1 MRLMMTLVLA
11 ASAAAATAQT
21 PPQPLPQATPLPFA
35 TSTPVDAQMPDPSL
49 PRVAIDTSEGRFVLA
64 IESKKA
70 PITAANFLRYVDGKR
85 LDGRRVY
92 RVSHVANRFGF
103 IQFGMNGDPKL
114 SLAPIRHEPTTM
126 TGVKH
131 LEGTISIAR
140 LGPGTARGEFTIMV
154 GDQPGLDADPSKSG
168 DNLGYAAFGRVVE
181 GFDVVLKIFDKPI
194 DPSATVRGSFKGE
207 VPALP
212 VRILTARRVR
222 PASWGCFG
230 LADPSSPRGQG
241 PIL

>member
-1 MRLMMTLVLA
+1 MRAVMLSVLLMG
-11 ASAAAATAQT
+11 ASAATAQT

-49 PRVAIDTSEGRFVLA
+49 PRVAVDTSEGRFVLA

-70 PITAANFLRYVDGKR
+70 PATAANFLRYVDGGR

-92 RVSHVANRFGF
+92 RVSHVAERFGF

-114 SLAPIRHEPTTM
+114 SLAPIKHEPTTL

-131 LEGTISIAR
+131 LEGTISTAR
-140 LGPGTARGEFTIMV
+140 LASGTARGEFTIMI
-154 GDQPGLDADPSKSG
+154 GDQPGLDADPSKPG

-181 GFDVVLKIFDKPI
+181 GFDVVLKIFGKPI
-194 DPSATVRGSFKGE
+194 DPAATVRGSFKGE
-207 VPALP
+207 VPAVP

-222 PASWGCFG
+222 VAP
-230 LADPSSPRGQG
+230 
-241 PIL
+241 

>member
-1 MRLMMTLVLA
+1 MRSVILAVLLMGASQA
-11 ASAAAATAQT
+11 AAQT
-21 PPQPLPQATPLPFA
+21 PAQPLPQATPLPFA
-35 TSTPVDAQMPDPSL
+35 TSTPVDAQLPDPSL

-70 PITAANFLRYVDGKR
+70 PVTAANFLRYVDQKR

-92 RVSHVANRFGF
+92 RVSHVADRFGF

-114 SLAPIRHEPTTM
+114 SLPPIKHEPTTV

-131 LEGTISIAR
+131 LEGSISTAR
-140 LGPGTARGEFTIMV
+140 LGLGTARGEFTIMV
-154 GDQPGLDADPSKSG
+154 GDQPGLDADPTKPG

-181 GFDVVLKIFDKPI
+181 GFDVVLKIFGKPI
-194 DPSATVRGSFKGE
+194 DPAATVRGSFKGE
-207 VPALP
+207 VPAVP

-222 PASWGCFG
+222 VAP
-230 LADPSSPRGQG
+230 
-241 PIL
+241 

>member
-1 MRLMMTLVLA
+1 MRTIVALA
-11 ASAAAATAQT
+11 LAGRAAYSAAQT
-21 PPQPLPQATPLPFA
+21 PAQPIPLPTPLPFA
-35 TSTPVDAQMPDPSL
+35 TPSPTPAPDPTL

-64 IESKKA
+64 VETKRA
-70 PITAANFLRYVDGKR
+70 PVTAANFLRYVDQKR

-114 SLAPIRHEPTTM
+114 SLPPIRHEPTTQ

-131 LEGTISIAR
+131 LEGAISTAR

-154 GDQPGLDADPSKSG
+154 GDQPGLDADPAKPG

-181 GFDVVLKIFDKPI
+181 GFDTVLRIFDKPI
-194 DPSATVRGSFKGE
+194 DPAATVRGSFKGE
-207 VPALP
+207 VPAVP
-212 VRILTARRVR
+212 VRILSARRVK
-222 PASWGCFG
+222 
-230 LADPSSPRGQG
+230 L
-241 PIL
+241 